1 MCIYTCQHDI
11 KTLCQSC
18 VFDCRCEDIVEG
30 EPAELLVLSQDD
42 TFFNFK
48 VSSAQC
54 VRVFETHE
62 FVFVG
67 WGVLL
72 HGAVKASQA
81 EAAGVCVGTL
91 GAWVHCVR

>member
-11 KTLCQSC
+11 KALCQSC

-62 FVFVG
+62 FVFVR
-67 WGVLL
+67 WGFCYMGLSRRRKQRQLVL
-72 HGAVKASQA
+72 A
-81 EAAGVCVGTL
+81 
-91 GAWVHCVR
+91 